1 MNFKKYYLN
10 GNRFTI
16 YITYRNKKYDIKI
29 ESWWNNLMGYLT
41 KLTKGGKHEQMGIR
55 KKNRKDNRQKLR

>member
-29 ESWWNNLMGYLT
+29 ESWWNNLMG
-41 KLTKGGKHEQMGIR
+41 KLTKMKKGGNYGKMGIR
-55 KKNRKDNRQKLR
+55 KENRKDN